1 MYSWYSSTWYRYRHI
16 RPYYVLRT
24 RYSLC
29 SMQTAR
35 CALYWSQLV
44 EFQTWLDGNFPSS
57 SYCTEDFLVYIIYV
71 QNLTQ
76 GFHSLSR
83 HNLKIGP
90 WCRNYA
96 SVQFQSGFEQQ
107 LNSHSKV
114 MTHAHTMTLKSK
126 ENSWNSLFQLPK
138 HGAFNQI
145 FACGVF
151 WSSIASSCK
160 GLMNI
165 RPVLNVTGQHASF
178 FNHSLSMP
186 LLNFLAPTL
195 AINQQ

>member
-1 MYSWYSSTWYRYRHI
+1 MYSVPGTPSAPCKLHDVHSIGHNSLSFKHDWMETFHRPHI
-16 RPYYVLRT
+16 VLKI
-24 RYSLC
+24 
-29 SMQTAR
+29 
-35 CALYWSQLV
+35 
-44 EFQTWLDGNFPSS
+44 
-57 SYCTEDFLVYIIYV
+57 FLVYIIYV
-71 QNLTQ
+71 RNLTQ

-90 WCRNYA
+90 WCRYYA

-165 RPVLNVTGQHASF
+165 RPVLNVTGQHASLF
-178 FNHSLSMP
+178 DHSLSMP
-186 LLNFLAPTL
+186 LLNFFAPNL